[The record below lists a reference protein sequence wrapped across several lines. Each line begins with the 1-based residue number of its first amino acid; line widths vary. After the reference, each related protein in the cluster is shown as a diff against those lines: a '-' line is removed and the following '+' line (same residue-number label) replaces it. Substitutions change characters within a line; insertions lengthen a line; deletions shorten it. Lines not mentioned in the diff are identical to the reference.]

1 MTWARGSARWGL
13 CRRRSGA
20 WLEAALIPRPRPR
33 GASKVDCGLEAP
45 IVAIA
50 QSDPPSGRKRWTLR
64 LIADRLVELG
74 YGSASREAVRQ
85 VVKNAV
91 IP

>member
-1 MTWARGSARWGL
+1 
-13 CRRRSGA
+13 
-20 WLEAALIPRPRPR
+20 LEAALIPRPRPR